1 MRRHAAAALFAV
13 AAATSL
19 IGFRAPP
26 VSAECSYLPP
36 WPPITPAIPSARAI
50 VVGEVVSDFDPAEL
64 HIPPDQERAYALR
77 ITHVLRGAM
86 KSGDMLDIQFLGAN
100 WPQVSS
106 GSGGPYP
113 SCAHPRAAPGEV
125 IALAFDALQLGG
137 PMRSGN
143 VKWIQPPTRY
153 NAMGVIKGP
162 GGSQGTNGYRE
173 RVTLAQLRSLAALPQ
188 TDTAAPMPLD
198 AVPSS
203 STDMRLLLLAGGLGL
218 TLALRRFHQ
227 QSRGRRVAL
236 GGVRRSER

>member
-1 MRRHAAAALFAV
+1 MRRHAAAVLFAV

-26 VSAECSYLPP
+26 VSAECSYFPP
-36 WPPITPAIPSARAI
+36 WPPITPAIQSAREI

-137 PMRSGN
+137 PMRNGD

-162 GGSQGTNGYRE
+162 GGSQGTHGYRE

-188 TDTAAPMPLD
+188 TDTATPRQVNTIA
-198 AVPSS
+198 
-203 STDMRLLLLAGGLGL
+203 STADIRLLLLACVVGLWLGL
-218 TLALRRFHQ
+218 QAF
-227 QSRGRRVAL
+227 RGQDPPRTP
-236 GGVRRSER
+236 